1 MSINNREDA
10 NNYYKLINGL
20 VDDYIDNHKI
30 RPSKLSSYLRPGGQR
45 FNKFLERNKLK
56 DVKGAEIILKDV
68 IEDRNHMES
77 DGVITFESFK
87 YFESNDFKISNLKEC
102 LYKGIDKA
110 DIKMEKILADYFDV
124 NLGSIDVLDS
134 DKHKFKLEDWQNDD
148 WNVVIYSKE
157 EYEVILY
164 NVIEHLYEELSKKEI
179 DLIDGIS
186 IQMSKLINEN
196 IFENKMSDILIG
208 DKLNKLISNCLGEDW
223 SFKEE
228 AKDYF
233 IWIS

>member
-30 RPSKLSSYLRPGGQR
+30 RPSKLSSYLKPGGQR

-228 AKDYF
+228 VKDYF